1 MYAKSLTPTL
11 SPRERGP
18 AERVKLRCLSNMYLP
33 KHFEA
38 PDHAAT
44 IEVMRAYPFATL
56 ISTDADGA
64 PYATPLPVAVTDS
77 GHEMTL
83 HFHVARAN
91 PHAKLLA
98 AGAHTMIAFLGPHAY
113 MSPRVYADLK
123 RVPTWNYI
131 AVHAYGELQELHGD
145 AAKDEF
151 LKFLIGIHEPAYAEQ
166 WRGLDAKF
174 QTMMLGAI
182 SAFQLRVT
190 KLESKFKLNQHRKEA
205 HATMKAA
212 YSVGNA
218 NEQALGRWMERLGL

>member
-1 MYAKSLTPTL
+1 
-11 SPRERGP
+11 
-18 AERVKLRCLSNMYLP
+18 MYLS
-33 KHFEA
+33 KHLES
-38 PDHAAT
+38 PDHAST
-44 IEVMRAYPFATL
+44 LEVMRAYPFATL
-56 ISTDADGA
+56 ISTDADGT

-77 GHEMTL
+77 GEETTL

-91 PHAKLLA
+91 PHARLLV
-98 AGAHTMIAFLGPHAY
+98 AGARTMIAFLGPHAY
-113 MSPRVYADLK
+113 MSPSVYADLQ
-123 RVPTWNYI
+123 RVPTWNYL
-131 AVHAYGELQELHGD
+131 AVHAYGELTEVEGD

-151 LKFLIGIHEPAYAEQ
+151 LKFLISIHEPEYAAQ
-166 WRGLDAKF
+166 WRGLDPKY

-218 NEQALGRWMERLGL
+218 NEQALGHWMERLGL

>member
-1 MYAKSLTPTL
+1 
-11 SPRERGP
+11 
-18 AERVKLRCLSNMYLP
+18 MYLP
-33 KHFEA
+33 KHVES
-38 PDHAAT
+38 PNHAAT

-56 ISTDADGA
+56 ISTDAGGA
-64 PYATPLPVAVTDS
+64 PYATPLPVAVNDAGKET
-77 GHEMTL
+77 TL

-98 AGAHTMIAFLGPHAY
+98 AGARTIIAFLGPHAY
-113 MSPRVYADLK
+113 MSPSVYADLQ
-123 RVPTWNYI
+123 RVPTWNYL
-131 AVHAYGELQELHGD
+131 AVHAYGELTEVEGD

-151 LKFLIGIHEPAYAEQ
+151 LKFLIGIHEPEYAAQ
-166 WRGLDAKF
+166 WRGLDPKY

-205 HATMKAA
+205 HAAMKAA

>member
-1 MYAKSLTPTL
+1 
-11 SPRERGP
+11 
-18 AERVKLRCLSNMYLP
+18 MYLP
-33 KHFEA
+33 KHFES
-38 PDHAAT
+38 PNHAAT

-56 ISTDADGA
+56 ISTDAEGA

-77 GHEMTL
+77 GEETTL

-98 AGAHTMIAFLGPHAY
+98 AGARTMIAFLGPHAY
-113 MSPRVYADLK
+113 MSPRVYADLQ
-123 RVPTWNYI
+123 RVPTWNYL
-131 AVHAYGELQELHGD
+131 AVHAYGELTEVEGD

-151 LKFLIGIHEPAYAEQ
+151 LKFLIGIHEPEYATQ
-166 WRGLDAKF
+166 WRGLDPKY

-205 HATMKAA
+205 HAQMKAI
-212 YSVGNA
+212 YVSGNS
-218 NEQALGRWMERLGL
+218 NEQALAQWMERLGL